1 MHYHQRTSR
10 KALKKRTVK
19 TTAGLHVMKNAL
31 LIMLFSIYYTALW
44 GQQQNDS
51 IFVLP
56 DTARPVTLENFYQLI
71 TRYHPVV
78 KQTDLLSDVAR
89 QEIRLARGNFDPKI
103 ESEFLLKHYN
113 NTEYYRLFNG
123 GIKFPTASPVTPT
136 IGMERNTGERLN
148 PEHYISSDYNYQQ
161 LYAGISLPLGQGLIT
176 DDRRTALKQ
185 AELFSK
191 MMEAEQVKLIN
202 KLLLEA
208 AKDYWQWYYSYY
220 NYRLASRTT
229 AIAEE
234 IFRRVKM
241 NFDGGE
247 LASMDTVQANITL
260 LERQVNMQE
269 ALLALKNNTIK
280 VSTYL
285 WDSTMNPVDLS
296 LQHAPVVPS
305 ASVILSQNILEE
317 LISEANVNHP
327 ELRKLNLKI
336 QQLELDRRLAS
347 EYMKPRVNVSYYMLN
362 QPFNPEG
369 ITNSFVW
376 NDNYKLGID
385 FSMPLFLRK
394 ERAKIAQTRLK
405 ISNST
410 YDRDITRRQI
420 INDIQSAYNQLVN
433 NGAILQQQR
442 AMVDNYYRLMNA
454 ELLNLENGESDLF
467 KINVQQEKLFNA
479 QSKLIKTIA
488 DYEKQ
493 KSVLYWSAGVRPL
506 SYE

>member
-1 MHYHQRTSR
+1 M
-10 KALKKRTVK
+10 
-19 TTAGLHVMKNAL
+19 L
-31 LIMLFSIYYTALW
+31 LGIYGNSVLA
-44 GQQQNDS
+44 QQGNDS

-56 DTARPVTLENFYQLI
+56 DTAKPVTLENFYQLVI
-71 TRYHPVV
+71 RYHPVV
-78 KQTDLLSDVAR
+78 KQTNLLSDVAK

-123 GIKFPTASPVTPT
+123 GIKFPTASPVTPV
-136 IGMERNTGERLN
+136 IGVERNTGDRLN
-148 PEHYISSDYNYQQ
+148 PEHYISGEYNYQQ
-161 LYAGISLPLGQGLIT
+161 LYAGISLPLGQGLLT
-176 DDRRTALKQ
+176 DERRTALKQ
-185 AELFSK
+185 AELFRD

-220 NYRLASRTT
+220 NYRLALRTT
-229 AIAEE
+229 AVAEE
-234 IFRRVKM
+234 IFRRVRM
-241 NFDGGE
+241 NFEGGE
-247 LASMDTVQANITL
+247 LATMDTVQANITL

-269 ALLALKNNTIK
+269 ALLALKNSTIK

-305 ASVILSQNILEE
+305 SSMLLSKNILEE
-317 LISEANVNHP
+317 LISEAKLNHP

-336 QQLELDRRLAS
+336 QQLELDKRLAS
-347 EYMKPRVNVSYYMLN
+347 EYMKPRLNVSYYMLN
-362 QPFNPEG
+362 QPFTPEG
-369 ITNSFVW
+369 TSNSFVLD
-376 NDNYKLGID
+376 DNYKLGID
-385 FSMPLFLRK
+385 FSIPIFLRK
-394 ERAKIAQTRLK
+394 ERAKVAQTRLK
-405 ISNST
+405 ISNAT

-420 INDIQSAYNQLVN
+420 MNDIQAAYNQLLN
-433 NGAILQQQR
+433 NGTILQQQR
-442 AMVDNYYRLMNA
+442 AMVDNYDRLMSA

-488 DYEKQ
+488 EYEKQ

-506 SYE
+506 VF

>member
-1 MHYHQRTSR
+1 M
-10 KALKKRTVK
+10 KKV
-19 TTAGLHVMKNAL
+19 L
-31 LIMLFSIYYTALW
+31 LIILLGIYSNLAW
-44 GQQQNDS
+44 AQQGNDS

-56 DTARPVTLENFYQLI
+56 DTAKPVTLENFYQLVI
-71 TRYHPVV
+71 RYHPVV
-78 KQTDLLSDVAR
+78 KQTNLLSDVAK

-123 GIKFPTASPVTPT
+123 GIKFPTASPVTPA
-136 IGMERNTGERLN
+136 IGIERNTGDRLN
-148 PEHYISSDYNYQQ
+148 PEHYISGEYNYQQ
-161 LYAGISLPLGQGLIT
+161 LYAGISLPLGQGLLT
-176 DDRRTALKQ
+176 DERRTALKQ

-191 MMEAEQVKLIN
+191 LMEAEQVKLIN

-220 NYRLASRTT
+220 NYRLAIQTT

-234 IFRRVKM
+234 IFRRVRM
-241 NFDGGE
+241 NFEGGE
-247 LASMDTVQANITL
+247 LATMDTVQANITL

-269 ALLALKNNTIK
+269 ALLALRNSTIK
-280 VSTYL
+280 ISTYL

-305 ASVILSQNILEE
+305 SSVLLSQNILEE
-317 LISEANVNHP
+317 LIGEAKLNHP

-347 EYMKPRVNVSYYMLN
+347 EYMKPRLNVSYYMLN
-362 QPFNPEG
+362 QPFTPEG
-369 ITNSFVW
+369 TGNSFMLD
-376 NDNYKLGID
+376 DNYKLGID
-385 FSMPLFLRK
+385 FSIPIFLRK
-394 ERAKIAQTRLK
+394 DRAKVAQTRLK
-405 ISNST
+405 ITNTT
-410 YDRDITRRQI
+410 YDRDITHRQI
-420 INDIQSAYNQLVN
+420 INDIQAAYNQLLN
-433 NGAILQQQR
+433 NGTILQQQR
-442 AMVDNYYRLMNA
+442 AMVDNYNRLMGA

-488 DYEKQ
+488 EYEKQ

-506 SYE
+506 AF